1 MSKDKSR
8 DQQFMRRSMIISVIA
23 IVFFSILIALLI
35 TRWGPVGPFLDLIG
49 PVVTG
54 VLAILLLVLLFIG
67 LVILFGNLREYYG
80 ETAGWFELI
89 IFIIIIIVIAFVG
102 FSWLHAL
109 LTGFLCI
116 GVIYYL
122 HQAQD

>member
-1 MSKDKSR
+1 
-8 DQQFMRRSMIISVIA
+8 MIISTIAVVI
-23 IVFFSILIALLI
+23 FSILIALMI
-35 TRWGPVGPFLDLIG
+35 TRLDPVGPFLDLIG

-54 VLAILLLVLLFIG
+54 VIAILLLVLIYIG

-89 IFIIIIIVIAFVG
+89 IFLIIVSVIAFIG

-109 LTGFLCI
+109 LTGLLCI
-116 GVIYYL
+116 GVIYYF

>member
-1 MSKDKSR
+1 
-8 DQQFMRRSMIISVIA
+8 MIISALAVVI
-23 IVFFSILIALLI
+23 FSIFIALII
-35 TRWGPVGPFLDLIG
+35 TRLDPIGPFLDLIG

-89 IFIIIIIVIAFVG
+89 IFLIIVVIIAYVG

-109 LTGFLCI
+109 LTGLLCI

>member
-1 MSKDKSR
+1 
-8 DQQFMRRSMIISVIA
+8 MIISVAA
-23 IVFFSILIALLI
+23 IVILSILIALMI
-35 TRWGPVGPFLDLIG
+35 TRWEQVGFFLDFIG

-54 VLAILLLVLLFIG
+54 VLAILFLVLIFIG
-67 LVILFGNLREYYG
+67 LVVLFGNLREYYG

-89 IFIIIIIVIAFVG
+89 IFLAIVVVIALVG
-102 FSWLHAL
+102 FGWLHAL
-109 LTGFLCI
+109 LTGLLCI

>member
-1 MSKDKSR
+1 
-8 DQQFMRRSMIISVIA
+8 MIISTLAVI
-23 IVFFSILIALLI
+23 IFSILIALMI
-35 TRWGPVGPFLDLIG
+35 TRWEFVGDFLDLIG

-54 VLAILLLVLLFIG
+54 VLAILLLVLIFIG
-67 LVILFGNLREYYG
+67 LVVLFGNLREYYG
-80 ETAGWFELI
+80 ETAGWFELV
-89 IFIIIIIVIAFVG
+89 IFLIIVVVIAGVG

-109 LTGFLCI
+109 LTAFLCI

>member
-1 MSKDKSR
+1 MSKNKSR
-8 DQQFMRRSMIISVIA
+8 DRRFMRRSMIISTAVIV
-23 IVFFSILIALLI
+23 IFSILIVLMI
-35 TRWGPVGPFLDLIG
+35 TRWGQVGQFLDFIG
-49 PVVTG
+49 PVVAG
-54 VLAILLLVLLFIG
+54 VLAILLLVLIFIG

-89 IFIIIIIVIAFVG
+89 IFLAIIVVIAFVG
-102 FSWLHAL
+102 FGWLHAL
-109 LTGFLCI
+109 LTGLLCI

>member
-1 MSKDKSR
+1 MSKAKSR
-8 DQQFMRRSMIISVIA
+8 DRQFMRRTMIISTLAVI
-23 IVFFSILIALLI
+23 IFSILIALMI
-35 TRWGPVGPFLDLIG
+35 TRWEFVGDFLDLIG

-54 VLAILLLVLLFIG
+54 VLAILLLVLIFIG
-67 LVILFGNLREYYG
+67 LVVLFGNLREYYG
-80 ETAGWFELI
+80 ETAGWFELV
-89 IFIIIIIVIAFVG
+89 IFLIIVVVIAGVG

-109 LTGFLCI
+109 LTAFLCI

>member
-8 DQQFMRRSMIISVIA
+8 DRRFMRHSMIISAVA
-23 IVFFSILIALLI
+23 IVIFSALIALMA
-35 TRWGPVGPFLDLIG
+35 TRWGQVGPFLDFIG
-49 PVVTG
+49 PVVAG
-54 VLAILLLVLLFIG
+54 VLEILLLVLIFIG
-67 LVILFGNLREYYG
+67 LVVLFGNLREYYG

-89 IFIIIIIVIAFVG
+89 IFLLIIVVIAVVA

-109 LTGFLCI
+109 LTGLLCI

>member
-8 DQQFMRRSMIISVIA
+8 DRQFMRRSMIISTVTI
-23 IVFFSILIALLI
+23 IIFSILIAVMI
-35 TRWGPVGPFLDLIG
+35 TRWGSVGPFLDLLG
-49 PVVTG
+49 PVGTG
-54 VLAILLLVLLFIG
+54 VIAILLLVLMFIG
-67 LVILFGNLREYYG
+67 LVVLFGNLREFYG

-89 IFIIIIIVIAFVG
+89 IFLIIVVVIAFIG

-109 LTGFLCI
+109 LTGLLCI

-122 HQAQD
+122 HTAQD

>member
-1 MSKDKSR
+1 
-8 DQQFMRRSMIISVIA
+8 MIISVIA

>member
-1 MSKDKSR
+1 
-8 DQQFMRRSMIISVIA
+8 MIISTAA
-23 IVFFSILIALLI
+23 IVLFIVLVALMI

-49 PVVTG
+49 PVVAG
-54 VLAILLLVLLFIG
+54 VLAILLLVLIFIG

-80 ETAGWFELI
+80 ETAGWFEIIIFLI
-89 IFIIIIIVIAFVG
+89 IVIVIAFAG
-102 FSWLHAL
+102 FSWFHAL
-109 LTGFLCI
+109 LTGLLCI

>member
-1 MSKDKSR
+1 
-8 DQQFMRRSMIISVIA
+8 MRRSMIISTAAIA
-23 IVFFSILIALLI
+23 FFSILMALMISRLDPI
-35 TRWGPVGPFLDLIG
+35 GVFLDFIG

-54 VLAILLLVLLFIG
+54 VIAILLLVLAFIG
-67 LVILFGNLREYYG
+67 LVVLFGNLREYYG

-89 IFIIIIIVIAFVG
+89 IFLIIVIVIAFIG

-109 LTGFLCI
+109 LTGLLCI

>member
-1 MSKDKSR
+1 MSKNKSR
-8 DQQFMRRSMIISVIA
+8 DRRFMRRSMIISAATIVIL
-23 IVFFSILIALLI
+23 SILIALMI
-35 TRWGPVGPFLDLIG
+35 TRWEQVGLFLDFIG

-54 VLAILLLVLLFIG
+54 VLAILFLVLIFIG
-67 LVILFGNLREYYG
+67 LVVLFGNLREYYG

-89 IFIIIIIVIAFVG
+89 IFLAIVVVIALVG
-102 FSWLHAL
+102 FGWLHAL
-109 LTGFLCI
+109 LTGLLCI

>member
-1 MSKDKSR
+1 
-8 DQQFMRRSMIISVIA
+8 MIISTAVIV
-23 IVFFSILIALLI
+23 IFSILIVLMI
-35 TRWGPVGPFLDLIG
+35 TRWGQVGQFLDFIG
-49 PVVTG
+49 PVVAG
-54 VLAILLLVLLFIG
+54 VLAILLLVLIFIG

-89 IFIIIIIVIAFVG
+89 IFLAIIVVIAFVG
-102 FSWLHAL
+102 FGWLHAL
-109 LTGFLCI
+109 LTGLLCI

>member
-8 DQQFMRRSMIISVIA
+8 DRQFMRRSMIISTIAVVI
-23 IVFFSILIALLI
+23 FSILIALMI
-35 TRWGPVGPFLDLIG
+35 TRLDPVGPFLDLIG

-54 VLAILLLVLLFIG
+54 VIAILLLVLIYIG

-89 IFIIIIIVIAFVG
+89 IFLIIVSVIAFIG

-109 LTGFLCI
+109 LTGLLCI
-116 GVIYYL
+116 GVIYYF

>member
-1 MSKDKSR
+1 
-8 DQQFMRRSMIISVIA
+8 MRRSMIISA
-23 IVFFSILIALLI
+23 ATIVVFSILIALMI
-35 TRWGPVGPFLDLIG
+35 TRWGPVEQFLDVIG
-49 PVVTG
+49 PVVAG
-54 VLAILLLVLLFIG
+54 VLAILLLVLIFIG

-89 IFIIIIIVIAFVG
+89 IFLLIIVVIAFVG
-102 FSWLHAL
+102 FGWLHAL
-109 LTGFLCI
+109 LTGLLCI

>member
-8 DQQFMRRSMIISVIA
+8 DRQFMRRSMIISAVVIV
-23 IVFFSILIALLI
+23 ILSILIVLMI
-35 TRWGPVGPFLDLIG
+35 TRWGPVGPFLDLLG
-49 PVVTG
+49 PVGTG
-54 VLAILLLVLLFIG
+54 VIAILLLVLIFIG
-67 LVILFGNLREYYG
+67 LVILFGNIREFYG

-89 IFIIIIIVIAFVG
+89 IFLIIVVVIAFVG

-109 LTGFLCI
+109 LTGLLCI

-122 HQAQD
+122 HAAQE